1 MLKKIKNKIKKN
13 RKVKYQK
20 IVFSKKDIIL
30 RKKAIK
36 YLSEKIEK
44 KIMNINPANLAIFFL
59 NT

>member
-44 KIMNINPANLAIFFL
+44 KNNEYKSCKSCNFFF
-59 NT
+59 